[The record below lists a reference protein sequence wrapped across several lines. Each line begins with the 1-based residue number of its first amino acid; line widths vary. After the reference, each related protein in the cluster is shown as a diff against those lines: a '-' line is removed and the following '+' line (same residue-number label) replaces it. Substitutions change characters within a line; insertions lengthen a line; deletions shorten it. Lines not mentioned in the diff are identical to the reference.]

1 MQFDDKKRICNIHK
15 KLKTNIKPWINTKKV
30 HRITQVNQKAW
41 LKPFIKMNNK
51 LRTDTK
57 NDFEK
62 KKIGYKI

>member
-1 MQFDDKKRICNIHK
+1 MCNIHK
-15 KLKTNIKPWINTKKV
+15 NLKTNVKPWVNTKNV
-30 HRITQVNQKAW
+30 HRITQLNQKEW
-41 LKPFIKMNNK
+41 LKPFIEMNNK